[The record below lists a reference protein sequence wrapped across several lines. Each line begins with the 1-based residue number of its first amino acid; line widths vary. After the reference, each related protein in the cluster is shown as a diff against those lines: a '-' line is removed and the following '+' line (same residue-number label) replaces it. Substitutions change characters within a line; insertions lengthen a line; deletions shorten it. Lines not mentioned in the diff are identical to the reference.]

1 MRLKLAEQLRCQS
14 RLHHLPVAIVMA
26 LSTLQGALAQQEVPS
41 EPQFSLRS
49 FEVSG
54 NTLLAPSMVNERL
67 AGFAGDKRRFA
78 DIEAARRALE
88 ALYLQ
93 AGYATVQV
101 TLPEQEISSGV
112 IRLVVREMRLGS
124 ITLVSADHHD
134 LDNVKASL
142 PGLVEGQVPNTVA
155 VAESLRLANDNPSKQ
170 TQLLFK
176 PDPASNRVD
185 AVLRLEDE
193 KPWKGFITL
202 DNTGN
207 SDTGNTRL
215 SLGYQHANLF
225 NRDHVLTLQYITS
238 VEKPQD
244 VSIYGFGYRWPLY
257 DRADAI
263 DLYAGYSDVNS
274 GTVAGLFNVSGKGTI
289 VGARYTHPFIKTS
302 EIEHKLAAGIDY
314 RAYENNVDLSGVALG
329 SDITVHPLSL
339 TWSSLWK
346 KDSTQLNGYATWLH
360 NLPGGSKGEDADF
373 AVARSGADAS
383 YQLFRL
389 GGNASQ
395 QFAGDWQWRLA
406 LDAQYTREPLVPGEQ
421 FGLGGQDSVRGFAER
436 AVSGDRG
443 WRTGLEI
450 FTPEL
455 GVKTGIAGAR
465 LRFSAFVEGGRVQ
478 RLEALPGETPSD
490 GIASVGLGMRFGIAK
505 SLSIRLDYGHV
516 IHGGGD
522 QNNGTDRLHGSIAY
536 VF

>member
-1 MRLKLAEQLRCQS
+1 MGLKPAK
-14 RLHHLPVAIVMA
+14 RLHRQTSLNHLPVAIVMSLVMCQSA
-26 LSTLQGALAQQEVPS
+26 MAQQAAPS
-41 EPQFSLRS
+41 EPQFSIKS
-49 FEVSG
+49 FEVAG
-54 NTLLAPSMVNERL
+54 NTLLTPTKVNEQL
-67 AGFAGDKRRFA
+67 AGFSGDKRRFS

-93 AGYATVQV
+93 AGYSTVQV

-112 IRLVVREMRLGS
+112 IRLVVREMKLGS
-124 ITLVSADHHD
+124 VTLLSAGHHD
-134 LDNVKASL
+134 LDNVRASL
-142 PGLVEGQVPNTVA
+142 PGLVEGQVPNTIA

-176 PDPASNRVD
+176 PDPANNRVD

-193 KPWKGFITL
+193 KPWKAFLSL

-225 NRDHVLTLQYITS
+225 NRDHVVTLQYITS

-314 RAYENNVDLSGVALG
+314 RAYENNIDQSGVALG
-329 SDITVHPLSL
+329 SSVTVHPISL
-339 TWSSLWK
+339 TWSSLRK
-346 KDSTQLNGYATWLH
+346 SDSTQLNGYATWLH
-360 NLPGGSKGEDADF
+360 NLPGGSQGQDADF
-373 AVARSGADAS
+373 AMARSGAAAS

-389 GGNASQ
+389 GANASQ

-443 WRTGLEI
+443 WRTGLEV
-450 FTPEL
+450 FTPEM
-455 GVKTGIAGAR
+455 GGKTGIDGAR
-465 LRFSAFVEGGRVQ
+465 LRFSVFVEGGQVH
-478 RLEALPGETPSD
+478 RLQSLPGETTDES
-490 GIASVGLGMRFGIAK
+490 IASVGFGMRFGIAK

-522 QNNGTDRLHGSIAY
+522 QNNGADKLHGSIAY
-536 VF
+536 VY

>member
-1 MRLKLAEQLRCQS
+1 MGFKLAT
-14 RLHHLPVAIVMA
+14 RLHFPAKLHYVTAAVVLA
-26 LSTLQGALAQQEVPS
+26 LSTGQSVLAQTDTPA
-41 EPQFSLRS
+41 EPQFPISS

-54 NTLLAPSMVNERL
+54 NSLLTPTQVDVRL
-67 AGFAGDKRRFA
+67 AGFVGKQRRFA

-88 ALYLQ
+88 NLYLQ
-93 AGYATVQV
+93 AGYSTVQV

-112 IRLVVREMRLGS
+112 IRLVVREMKLGS
-124 ITLVSADHHD
+124 ITLLSADHHD

-176 PDPASNRVD
+176 PDPANNRVD
-185 AVLRLEDE
+185 ATLRLEDE
-193 KPWKGFITL
+193 KPWKGFVSL
-202 DNTGN
+202 DNTGS
-207 SDTGNTRL
+207 SDTGKTRL

-238 VEKPQD
+238 VEKPQS
-244 VSIYGFGYRWPLY
+244 VSIYGLGYRWPLY

-263 DLYAGYSDVNS
+263 DVYAGYSDVNS

-289 VGARYTHPFIKTS
+289 FGARYTHPFIRTS
-302 EIEHKLAAGIDY
+302 DIEHKLAAGLDY
-314 RAYENNVDLSGVALG
+314 RAYENNIDLSGTELG
-329 SDITVHPLSL
+329 SDVTVHPFSL

-346 KDSTQLNGYATWLH
+346 NDSTQLNGYATWLH
-360 NLPGGSKGEDADF
+360 NLPGGSQGRDADF
-373 AVARSGADAS
+373 AVARSGADAR
-383 YQLFRL
+383 YQLLRL

-406 LDAQYTREPLVPGEQ
+406 LDAQYTQEPLVPGEQ
-421 FGLGGQDSVRGFAER
+421 FGLGGQDSVRGFDER
-436 AVSGDRG
+436 AISGDRG

-455 GVKTGIAGAR
+455 GGQTGIDGAR
-465 LRFSAFVEGGRVQ
+465 LRFSAFIEGGQVQ
-478 RLEALPGETPSD
+478 RLQALPGETSLE
-490 GIASVGLGMRFGIAK
+490 GVTSVGLGMRFGIAK

-516 IHGGGD
+516 INGGGG
-522 QNNGTDRLHGSIAY
+522 QNKGSDRLHGSVAY